1 MNAIET
7 IILLIDD
14 DLIAN
19 FYNQKVILKIQP
31 TAKVISF
38 EGAKMA
44 LDYLNKLNN
53 GDDGK
58 PVFTFKGDIPSGG
71 INTILDPVIGDLYQD
86 TNDELLAWTGL
97 EWVNLT
103 SLTFK
108 MPTIQDVTDQGF
120 DLTTPIV
127 YTGEISSNNHFTTKG
142 FTDQNYL
149 TSDFRTL
156 PTV

>member
-44 LDYLNKLNN
+44 LDYLN
-53 GDDGK
+53 
-58 PVFTFKGDIPSGG
+58 
-71 INTILDPVIGDLYQD
+71 QA
-86 TNDELLAWTGL
+86 LLVCRAIFHL
-97 EWVNLT
+97 FLLT
-103 SLTFK
+103 KQL
-108 MPTIQDVTDQGF
+108 V
-120 DLTTPIV
+120 V
-127 YTGEISSNNHFTTKG
+127 
-142 FTDQNYL
+142 
-149 TSDFRTL
+149 
-156 PTV
+156 

>member
-44 LDYLNKLNN
+44 LAYLNKLND

-58 PVFTFKGDIPSGG
+58 HPSPDIILLD
-71 INTILDPVIGDLYQD
+71 IN
-86 TNDELLAWTGL
+86 
-97 EWVNLT
+97 
-103 SLTFK
+103 
-108 MPTIQDVTDQGF
+108 MPEMDGRF
-120 DLTTPIV
+120 
-127 YTGEISSNNHFTTKG
+127 
-142 FTDQNYL
+142 
-149 TSDFRTL
+149 
-156 PTV
+156 